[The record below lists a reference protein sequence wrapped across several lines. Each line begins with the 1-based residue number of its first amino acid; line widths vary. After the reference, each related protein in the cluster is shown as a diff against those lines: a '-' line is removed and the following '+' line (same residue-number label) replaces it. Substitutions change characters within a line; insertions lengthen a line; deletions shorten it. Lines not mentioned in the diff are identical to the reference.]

1 MSSHAYLAPGAGFA
15 HAIRLPG
22 DGMRP
27 GIEDH
32 MVPGET
38 REELIDGRVMQTL
51 PAHPPHA
58 DRHAELDYVL
68 RANAAAGYVSSSDLL
83 TRTSENWD
91 FAADAAIRKDGND
104 PETGGRYL
112 EELAFEIKHTQRMG
126 DLTRRARELVGRG
139 VRRVFVI
146 CVDRDEPGPVLE
158 WSGGAAAPGAA
169 NDGWVELDPDG
180 FIEDPC
186 LQTPVAVRALLDASA
201 ADNAVARAL
210 RAKNNPVLQEIK
222 AEGLRQAVLDLCE
235 LLELEVTPA
244 RRARLE
250 AMDVDALNRMREAL
264 KAQRHWPAWATG
276 AGQQDGQAGE

>member
-1 MSSHAYLAPGAGFA
+1 
-15 HAIRLPG
+15 
-22 DGMRP
+22 
-27 GIEDH
+27 

-38 REELIDGRVMQTL
+38 REELIDGRVMQAL

-68 RANAAAGYVSSSDLL
+68 RANAAAGYVSSTDLL
-83 TRTSENWD
+83 TRTSESWD
-91 FAADAAIRKDGND
+91 FAADAAIRKDGKD
-104 PETGGRYL
+104 PETGSRYL

-126 DLTRRARELVGRG
+126 ELTRRARELVGRG

-146 CVDRDEPGPVLE
+146 CVDREEPGPVLE
-158 WSGGAAAPGAA
+158 WSAGSSAA
-169 NDGWVELDPDG
+169 NGWVELDPDG

-235 LLELEVTPA
+235 VLDLEVTPA
-244 RRARLE
+244 RRARVE
-250 AMDVDALNRMREAL
+250 AMDVDALNRTREAL
-264 KAQRHWPAWATG
+264 KAQRQWPAWAGG
-276 AGQQDGQAGE
+276 AGQQGE